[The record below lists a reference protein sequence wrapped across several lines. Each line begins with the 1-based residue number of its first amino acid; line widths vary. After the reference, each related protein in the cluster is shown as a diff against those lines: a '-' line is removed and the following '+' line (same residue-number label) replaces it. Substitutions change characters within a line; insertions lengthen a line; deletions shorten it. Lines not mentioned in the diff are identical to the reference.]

1 MLRRLLRLRRRPEES
16 FMNYNIRTALMI
28 TRWMQLGKIPFLY
41 DRVLKSVCKAAWG
54 DSVFSLGGGLQ
65 SQLGAA
71 RSFRNEVWGCTVVF
85 ITPQYKRRKLG
96 LTYDSAGQQRATW
109 ERPFVEAWCM
119 HWISKLDVRSS
130 KAAWMNNYIEFAQ
143 EVFRKWSLHL
153 PASNIPVAGSWGFL
167 EKVSLP
173 STIADMPHFPQNPRE
188 DNRDTP
194 SGRLWLQTDNQ
205 QVE

>member
-1 MLRRLLRLRRRPEES
+1 MNHDGSSEASMHFNLARAEKHYFKRQQVLGNTCLPVVKRLRAWHDATGAAASYNAETWHLTAGMLSEIRTWELQMLRRLLRLRRRPGES
-16 FMNYNIRTALMI
+16 FMSYNIRTALMI

-96 LTYDSAGQQRATW
+96 LTHDSAGKQRATW
-109 ERPFVEAWCM
+109 ERPFVEAWGM
-119 HWISKLDVRSS
+119 H
-130 KAAWMNNYIEFAQ
+130 
-143 EVFRKWSLHL
+143 
-153 PASNIPVAGSWGFL
+153 
-167 EKVSLP
+167 
-173 STIADMPHFPQNPRE
+173 
-188 DNRDTP
+188 
-194 SGRLWLQTDNQ
+194 
-205 QVE
+205 